1 MITKEKNKG
10 NIPIDNKLL
19 NKYRT
24 ARAIFD
30 DVKNVINYSFKEI
43 RIHDII
49 DIEKL
54 DLCNLKISDAK
65 LLANNIFNKYHINN
79 NFLNNGNKIIV
90 SKSGIDESMEKIY
103 NNRIQRDFMVEHL
116 IIFSKL
122 GIIIESAKLVNQVY
136 EKKYRKYT
144 LFWNYYLNNVYIN
157 NKLYIIEFEVRSMH
171 DGENH
176 YRLQRLELSQIKNK
190 RCTAGALDNSKHR
203 TA

>member
-10 NIPIDNKLL
+10 NIPIDKMLL
-19 NKYRT
+19 NNYKT

-30 DVKNVINYSFKEI
+30 DAKNVLNYNFKEI
-43 RIHDII
+43 RIYDIV
-49 DIEKL
+49 DIKKL
-54 DLCNLKISDAK
+54 DLNNLKISDAK
-65 LLANNIFNKYHINN
+65 ILANNISNKYHIKN

-103 NNRIQRDFMVEHL
+103 NNRIQRDFMIEHL

-122 GIIIESAKLVNQVY
+122 GMIIEKAKLVNQIY
-136 EKKYRKYT
+136 EKKSREHT
-144 LFWNYYLNNVYIN
+144 LYWNYYLNSVYIN

-176 YRLQRLELSQIKNK
+176 YRLQRLELSQVK
-190 RCTAGALDNSKHR
+190 TSGALQEH
-203 TA
+203 